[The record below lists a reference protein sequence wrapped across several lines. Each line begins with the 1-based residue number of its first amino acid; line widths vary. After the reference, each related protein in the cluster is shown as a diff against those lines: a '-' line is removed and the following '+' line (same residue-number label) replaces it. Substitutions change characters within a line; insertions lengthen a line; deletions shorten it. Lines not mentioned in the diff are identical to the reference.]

1 MKKVILI
8 LLAFVPYALGC
19 ATAPVKSTSEV
30 TPVEATAPAKAQK
43 TINLALAFFDQG
55 AYSRSA
61 LLFEQASELYNLL
74 GDQDCERLALIA
86 AAKMH
91 LMASKRKK
99 FLLCISKLEHLAD
112 PLEMPSEDEQLL
124 FNLAAHMKHESEL
137 PYPVK
142 VEWRKVFNR

>member
-1 MKKVILI
+1 MKKIFLL
-8 LLAFVPYALGC
+8 LLALAPLAFGC
-19 ATAPVKSTSEV
+19 AT
-30 TPVEATAPAKAQK
+30 TPAKTPPAGTQVEAIDLAKAQK

-61 LLFEQASELYNLL
+61 LIFEQASELYNLL

-112 PLEMPSEDEQLL
+112 PLEIPSEDEQLL